1 MLRELESEIQ
11 AYGAGRPHR
20 ARLKQLLRKKEIV
33 GDLCD
38 QLRTRLARCLY
49 DELGN
54 ERVAPGV
61 APLLAPA
68 VAPAAG
74 GAGSSATSTNSTGE
88 LATLL
93 EASSDEA
100 VSSIDE
106 PAGGVG
112 GAGGEHSAQWLAE
125 QLSGLLQARAI
136 AAFFFWVCLL
146 GCQRCGQWLAER
158 LCGLLPVR
166 TVPSVRV
173 HVPDAMFPIT
183 CCTTQHLHATI
194 CMCLP
199 L

>member
-112 GAGGEHSAQWLAE
+112 GTGGEHSAQWLAE
-125 QLSGLLQARAI
+125 QLSGLLQARSATHQLAVVSSVKPDFMVELFSCSTSPSG
-136 AAFFFWVCLL
+136 AARIHRQ
-146 GCQRCGQWLAER
+146 G
-158 LCGLLPVR
+158 
-166 TVPSVRV
+166 T
-173 HVPDAMFPIT
+173 
-183 CCTTQHLHATI
+183 TTQLGIAGDVAVG
-194 CMCLP
+194 
-199 L
+199 